1 MSIGKYLNRNKIGG
15 LLLIIVI
22 IIAFGFGGFGGG
34 FLSNNQN
41 NVVKINKTNI
51 TSQDLINY
59 INQSG
64 ISRKVI
70 QNNLNENVIEELLS
84 GLISTTLLNLEIKD
98 FNIVISENS
107 LSNKIRLN
115 ENFIDDKGNFQRINY
130 EKFLLENNISAPI
143 FERRLKDRELQK
155 KLFDFIG
162 AGTISPKFFV
172 TKLFEN
178 ENKKL
183 NIEYI
188 NLENFYKKEDQIS
201 DLEIIE
207 FVDENSETLKV
218 EYIDFDYSI
227 INPQNLIGINE
238 FNQEFFDK
246 IDEIEND
253 ILNGQNFDTIIS
265 KFNLDTQVI
274 NNYKYSNESKPI
286 EKKIFDVRKNKLDIF
301 EDDENFVIYEIKK
314 IQEKKPD
321 INDTQIKKE
330 ILQLIVQRN
339 KFDYNKKLL
348 EKIKDKKFSEN
359 DFLELGKEK
368 INFLTL
374 NSIKDN
380 KKFEINS
387 VEVLYSLP
395 IKKFTL
401 ISDEKDKIYLAKII
415 SYNDV
420 AIDMDS
426 ENYKAFI
433 NKENSRIK
441 TSILQSYDFFLND
454 KYNVNI
460 NQSAINNIKNL
471 FQ

>member
-1 MSIGKYLNRNKIGG
+1 
-15 LLLIIVI
+15 
-22 IIAFGFGGFGGG
+22 
-34 FLSNNQN
+34 
-41 NVVKINKTNI
+41 
-51 TSQDLINY
+51 
-59 INQSG
+59 
-64 ISRKVI
+64 
-70 QNNLNENVIEELLS
+70 
-84 GLISTTLLNLEIKD
+84 
-98 FNIVISENS
+98 
-107 LSNKIRLN
+107 
-115 ENFIDDKGNFQRINY
+115 
-130 EKFLLENNISAPI
+130 
-143 FERRLKDRELQK
+143 
-155 KLFDFIG
+155 
-162 AGTISPKFFV
+162 
-172 TKLFEN
+172 
-178 ENKKL
+178 
-183 NIEYI
+183 
-188 NLENFYKKEDQIS
+188 LENFYKKEDQIN
-201 DLEIIE
+201 DQEIVE
-207 FVDENSETLKV
+207 FIDENSETLKV

-274 NNYKYSNESKPI
+274 NNYKYSNKSKPI

-321 INDTQIKKE
+321 IKDTEIKKE

-387 VEVLYSLP
+387 VEILYSLP
-395 IKKFTL
+395 IKTFTL
-401 ISDEKDKIYLAKII
+401 ISDEKDKIYLAQIKNFI
-415 SYNDV
+415 DV
-420 AIDMDS
+420 NLDKNT
-426 ENYKAFI
+426 ENYKLFI
-433 NKENSRIK
+433 NKENTRIRS
-441 TSILQSYDFFLND
+441 SILKSYDLLLNE
-454 KYNVNI
+454 KYDVNI
-460 NQSAINNIKNL
+460 NQVALSNFKNL